1 MLGRK
6 ERLWNYWAEKGKVFS
21 WEGFNE
27 GDTLERMV
35 YKKNQREGGKYLG
48 KGDEGRVGCGYK
60 LKLLYCTL
68 KDK

>member
-6 ERLWNYWAEKGKVFS
+6 ERLCNYCAEKGKVFS

-35 YKKNQREGGKYLG
+35 YGKKIEG
-48 KGDEGRVGCGYK
+48 KGENIWRKEMKEGLVV
-60 LKLLYCTL
+60 
-68 KDK
+68 DIN